1 MKITN
6 GSKTYDVS
14 SWNEE
19 KVTNY
24 LNSGWTKE
32 GGKSE
37 KSQSKKKDKQ
47 PTEETVEETVSEP
60 IEIIKEI

>member
-19 KVTNY
+19 KVKNY
-24 LNSGWTKE
+24 LDSGWTKE
-32 GGKSE
+32 GKSE

-47 PTEETVEETVSEP
+47 PTEEIVEETISEP